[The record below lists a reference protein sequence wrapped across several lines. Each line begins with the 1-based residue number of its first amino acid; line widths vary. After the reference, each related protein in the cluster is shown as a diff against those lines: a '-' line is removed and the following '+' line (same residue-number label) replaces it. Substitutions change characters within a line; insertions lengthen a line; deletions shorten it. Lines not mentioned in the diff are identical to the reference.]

1 MLTWTLEVMWKEV
14 TSSRETI
21 HCETCIVEFFPSV
34 FFGFF
39 YIVSYIVYY
48 NYVYVEDILRN
59 YNHYLM
65 VLYMLI
71 HSLLAKKNNY

>member
-1 MLTWTLEVMWKEV
+1 MNIRSNVKRSHVLKRDNSLWDVHSGV
-14 TSSRETI
+14 FSF
-21 HCETCIVEFFPSV
+21 VF